1 VLDLI
6 NPEERAITI
15 AALWADVLIP
25 LKYDFAEST
34 YSLLNG
40 PLRTHELRLE
50 LKIYSESG
58 HKQYILLKT
67 KLDLQD
73 KHYPLE
79 LPVQLEHAE

>member
-6 NPEERAITI
+6 NPEDRATI

-25 LKYDFAEST
+25 LKYAFAEST

-40 PLRTHELRLE
+40 PLRIHELRLE
-50 LKIYSESG
+50 LKKYSKSG
-58 HKQYILLKT
+58 HKQYKLLKV

-73 KHYPLE
+73 KHYPFE
-79 LPVQLEHAE
+79 LPVQLEQVE